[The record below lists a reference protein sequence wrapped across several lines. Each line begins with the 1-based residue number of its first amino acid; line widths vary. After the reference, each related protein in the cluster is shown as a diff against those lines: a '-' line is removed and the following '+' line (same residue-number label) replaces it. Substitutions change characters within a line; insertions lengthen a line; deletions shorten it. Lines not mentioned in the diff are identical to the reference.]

1 MNTDNSTQGER
12 ERERESA
19 HLDECFL
26 GESLVDLRSVGD
38 VLGPVGIVQRGEGLL
53 DVAHGGADRG
63 NDGGLGPSSQRVLQ
77 DPRQLALTGHT
88 GTPTY
93 MHACSEQNG
102 F

>member
-12 ERERESA
+12 ERERERA